1 MLLSV
6 YLRNGLLIVLSS
18 GLPLPIRSL
27 TPSCDAIKKTVW
39 LQTSPSPTQHRA
51 WTTGRRLLSM
61 STTKSSVLPMIL
73 LFLPSVVTRMSS
85 ATRWRTRLLFH
96 ATVLHPLCSLRAPLQ
111 RVFVISTTSLL
122 MIKTLFKGHTF
133 RFSGRNSELGSLQ
146 MTLVKSKVVVTCQT
160 ATRACSTPRILL
172 TVQALVPSA
181 FQVNTVMS

>member
-133 RFSGRNSELGSLQ
+133 RSSGRNSELGYLPT
-146 MTLVKSKVVVTCQT
+146 TLLKTKVVVTCQT
-160 ATRACSTPRILL
+160 ATHACSTLRNLSILP
-172 TVQALVPSA
+172 AMVPPA
-181 FQVNTVMS
+181 FQANTVMS